1 LFKYQN
7 VDFTSN
13 PLHLQMIS
21 ETEGVQNI
29 ELLDVISLYE
39 QFIKNK
45 IKYGL
50 ETCWQIKEGTYLFPQ
65 NLKRISDILT
75 RCAEAEVMDKKREIV
90 QSEDEINA
98 INLSGLA
105 TVVDNTSPLE
115 FVHLTFAEFLT
126 AQKFIKILFGLLP
139 FGTDRVKDEV
149 ELKVRKLFKKG
160 VSRQTMHFIEGL
172 CCKHKDKKINAAVLG
187 CFKDMEKEVF
197 EHICHAGMH
206 TFYSFL
212 VGFFN
217 GEKLKEWMLE
227 SLTKASL
234 TRRGLYFYACRSSP
248 QLARLLSEWRPMLL
262 INDVDRLL
270 KSSAVSD
277 RPVKNLVDDKFSTML
292 YELVRENCP
301 DLDDDG
307 VLQIIYSSAAFC
319 KNIFPL
325 ILHLGVDLSSE
336 KNGIRLSHI
345 MFRNIDEGGDFEL
358 LDFAIKVA
366 KHFQG
371 TENLDSV
378 ESLLLRKN
386 IGAKSPQELE
396 LDTSSLEGHCLYLR
410 HIVEC
415 ACALLDVG
423 ICNFRSRYT
432 WTSRHGDF
440 LATNQVESIADEVL
454 RPIAIT
460 FKLHILRDCSL
471 LEQDEA
477 LNFLEQ
483 EQQWIPRDF
492 KYSCGCSLVHDA
504 VTKEKMPLLETLG
517 QHGFDLTT
525 TNNNGETPL
534 HWSIYNWDEGTE
546 FLLKRLLRQFY
557 VSLDAKREEIVA
569 RTPDEQ
575 RHVEDTLGKRDIRG
589 RTPLLFAVLKD
600 KYSSRAAELLIYNLL
615 GPLVIPLFSEE
626 LVIRSDAERKQV
638 ERILSVRD
646 SAGFSALH
654 GAVRA
659 GNTDG
664 LLELMLK
671 NLLGEYFID
680 GKNQLFKRTL
690 EKQKQIA
697 QLLQPKNN
705 EGITPLLN
713 CTPTY
718 NMHRILLMNLL
729 GEYFVEESGLA
740 LRPLDTRTD
749 EENNFVQSL
758 MFDVDVYGR
767 SPYDAA
773 TSTSHRE
780 IQILYEANA
789 NKYMQKPQQM

>member
-50 ETCWQIKEGTYLFPQ
+50 ETCWQIKEGTYLFPEK
-65 NLKRISDILT
+65 LKRISDILT
-75 RCAEAEVMDKKREIV
+75 KCAEAEVMMDKKRETV

-105 TVVDNTSPLE
+105 TVVDNSNPLE

-126 AQKFIKILFGLLP
+126 AQKFIKVLFGLLP
-139 FGTDRVKDEV
+139 FGTDRDKDEV
-149 ELKVRKLFKKG
+149 ELKVRKLFQKG
-160 VSRQTMHFIEGL
+160 VSRQTMYFIESL
-172 CCKHKDKKINAAVLG
+172 CSKHKDKKIKAAVLG
-187 CFKDMEKEVF
+187 CFKDMEREVF
-197 EHICHAGMH
+197 ERICHAGMH

-217 GEKLKEWMLE
+217 GEKLEEWMLE
-227 SLTKASL
+227 SLKASF
-234 TRRGLYFYACRSSP
+234 TRRGLYFYACWYSP
-248 QLARLLSEWRPMLL
+248 QLARLLSKWRPKLH
-262 INDVDRLL
+262 ISDVDRLL
-270 KSSAVSD
+270 KSLAVSD
-277 RPVKNLVDDKFSTML
+277 RPAKNLVDDKFSTML

-336 KNGIRLSHI
+336 KNGFRLSHI

-366 KHFQG
+366 KHFQV

-378 ESLLLRKN
+378 ESLLFRKN
-386 IGAKSPQELE
+386 IGAKSPQELR
-396 LDTSSLEGHCLYLR
+396 LDTSSLYLR

-423 ICNFRSRYT
+423 FCNFRSRYR
-432 WTSRHGDF
+432 WTSRHGDY
-440 LATNQVESIADEVL
+440 LATNQVKSIADEVL

-460 FKLHILRDCSL
+460 FKLHILRDCGL

-477 LNFLEQ
+477 LNFLKQ
-483 EQQWIPRDF
+483 EQQWMIRDF

-504 VTKEKMPLLETLG
+504 VTKEYMSLLEALD
-517 QHGFDLTT
+517 QYGFDLTT

-534 HWSIYNWDEGTE
+534 HWSIYNWEEGTE

-589 RTPLLFAVLKD
+589 RTPLLSAVLKD

-626 LVIRSDAERKQV
+626 LVIRSDAEQKQV
-638 ERILSVRD
+638 ERILSVSD

-671 NLLGEYFID
+671 NLLGKYFID
-680 GKNQLFKRTL
+680 GINQLFKRTL

-697 QLLQPKNN
+697 QLLQPKNHV
-705 EGITPLLN
+705 GVTPLLN

-729 GEYFVEESGLA
+729 GEYFVEEDGLG

-789 NKYMQKPQQM
+789 NKNMQKPQQM